1 MSTESANNHAS
12 TLQGFQKLKAK
23 NLDLFNRLDWSKV
36 GQEIID
42 ELFPIIDGKYGR
54 LPHPPSYLTSTATV
68 EKWRRLSNV
77 DQECLNHNRNSAE
90 TNELLP
96 ALRNMMIEEK
106 KDDDHQ
112 DDWLDEEMK
121 SIKWPTTTSEQ
132 IDTISLKQAAQSFFS
147 SSSTA
152 HTEIA
157 TTKEDNDVLQSCINH
172 QSTLIEPFLISIRRV
187 LHRYPELMYQERMT
201 SQIVQRVLTDM
212 GITNYTVGWAK
223 NIHSKYYDPDT
234 GKVVQTDEEDEAKND
249 GGGHG
254 IVVDIGSGQEPCILL
269 RSDMDALPIVEETPL
284 PPDQRGNV
292 DTAKFHSKHHGR
304 MHACGHDAHMTMLLG
319 ATYLLKS
326 LEDEESN
333 EGFVFPGTIR
343 IIFQPAEEGG
353 AGAKRM
359 REEGVLSK
367 FPPVK
372 YAFGMHVWPT
382 LLSGQVGVRSGAMMA
397 AQDNFTLVFDGV
409 GGHAAFPHLC
419 RDPIVASAAFVMN
432 VQTLVSRGMDP
443 LESGVVSIA
452 HIDAGDGA
460 HNVIPSKATIRGTI
474 RALSDDALSYLRDG
488 LVHIASKTAEA
499 HGLSLAS
506 TEFAKDSYPA
516 VMNDDELFPLAS
528 KCAGLV
534 SDTGKYTPVNPTMG
548 AEDFGYLAQGVPA
561 AFFFL
566 GQGGDGQG
574 DVANVGCG
582 KCCGRV
588 PTNLSLHHPEFN
600 LDEDVL
606 KRGVALFLNLALRS
620 LKNLGEE

>member
-1 MSTESANNHAS
+1 
-12 TLQGFQKLKAK
+12 
-23 NLDLFNRLDWSKV
+23 
-36 GQEIID
+36 
-42 ELFPIIDGKYGR
+42 
-54 LPHPPSYLTSTATV
+54 
-68 EKWRRLSNV
+68 
-77 DQECLNHNRNSAE
+77 
-90 TNELLP
+90 
-96 ALRNMMIEEK
+96 
-106 KDDDHQ
+106 
-112 DDWLDEEMK
+112 MK

-152 HTEIA
+152 HTEA
-157 TTKEDNDVLQSCINH
+157 TTTKEDNDVLQSCINH
-172 QSTLIEPFLISIRRV
+172 QSTLIEPFIISIRRV

-223 NIHSKYYDPDT
+223 NIHSKYYDPST
-234 GKVVQTDEEDEAKND
+234 
-249 GGGHG
+249 GHG

-292 DTAKFHSKHHGR
+292 DTAKFHSKHHGS
-304 MHACGHDAHMTMLLG
+304 

-620 LKNLGEE
+620 LKKLGEE